1 MGPPLIF
8 SGDSLMA
15 KPYLNVDQ
23 QIHNLVS
30 RKGLIINNVPFARR
44 KLTDISYVSLI
55 GGYKVPFI
63 DPMTRRYVGNTTFE
77 DIFALYRFD
86 KELRLLTFGCLT
98 TVEEKMR
105 QLIVDAFCSRFG
117 EQQTAYLNPKNYR
130 TESAYNKSVTKLIDR
145 YLKKAVSDQEH
156 SYIVHQRRS
165 HHNVPLWNTLKI
177 LTFGSISKM
186 YSLLQYHQRAQIADE
201 FPFYTDR
208 ALASAIDCM
217 TYFRNVCAHN
227 ERLFTFQLN
236 QRTFPD
242 TPLHQ
247 KLAIPKKGNEYAVG
261 KKDYFGLVI
270 SLRYILPRDEFLIYK
285 RQLKRIINSYARK
298 NSRLSQ
304 TELLEMM
311 GMPEN
316 WEKLTSYKL

>member
-1 MGPPLIF
+1 
-8 SGDSLMA
+8 MA

-23 QIHNLVS
+23 QIQNLVS
-30 RKGLIINNVPFARR
+30 RKGLIVNDVPFAKR

-63 DPMTRRYVGNTTFE
+63 DSMTRKYVGDTTFE
-77 DIFALYRFD
+77 DIVALYRFD
-86 KELRLLTFGCLT
+86 KDLRLLTFGCLT
-98 TVEEKMR
+98 TAEEKMR
-105 QLIVDAFCSRFG
+105 QLVVDAFCSRFG
-117 EQQTAYLNPKNYR
+117 EQQAAYLDAKNYR
-130 TESAYNKSVTKLIDR
+130 SESAYSKSVSKLING
-145 YLKKAVSDQEH
+145 YLKKAVTDQEH

-186 YSLLQYHQRAQIADE
+186 YSLLQYHQRAQVAGE
-201 FPFYTDR
+201 FPFNTDR
-208 ALASAIDCM
+208 TLASAIDCM

-247 KLAIPKKGNEYAVG
+247 KLGIPKKGNEYIVG

-270 SLRYILPRDEFLIYK
+270 ALRYILPRDEFLIYK
-285 RQLKRIINSYARK
+285 RQLKRLIDSYSRK
-298 NSRLSQ
+298 NSRIPKAD
-304 TELLEMM
+304 LLKMM
-311 GMPEN
+311 GMPSN
-316 WEKLTSYKL
+316 WENITRYRLQ